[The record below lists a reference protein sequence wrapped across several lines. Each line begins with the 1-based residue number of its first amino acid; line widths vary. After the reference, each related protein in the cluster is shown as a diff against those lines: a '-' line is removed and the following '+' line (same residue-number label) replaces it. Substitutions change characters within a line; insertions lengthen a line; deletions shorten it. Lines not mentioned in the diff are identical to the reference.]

1 MSRRRNPE
9 VAPPRD
15 IETRRRRTDAEHDR
29 QVDGHRHVVLCHH
42 LLDRHVEAD
51 GLLADEVGDLVPG
64 WIVGVKVGR
73 PHRPVHRV
81 VDVLVPPRDDRIK
94 PLGYGEPRTKVATGP
109 CDQKALVAAEAL
121 ARRVDARKVGRVQV
135 EEITVAV
142 LLHGAAMN
150 IMLGA
155 PGRPPCERQ
164 QASQALIAARR
175 VCDGVSCIFRLMR
188 DAAARAAC
196 PQRLP
201 SLRASC
207 VLRVALRLCGAA
219 RGWQTPCKCR

>member
-81 VDVLVPPRDDRIK
+81 VDVLVPPRDERIK

-135 EEITVAV
+135 EEITVARV

-150 IMLGA
+150 MLGA
-155 PGRPPCERQ
+155 ASLREAASKPSAHRRP
-164 QASQALIAARR
+164 S

>member
-29 QVDGHRHVVLCHH
+29 QVDGHRHVVLRHH

-81 VDVLVPPRDDRIK
+81 VDVLVPPRDERIK

-135 EEITVAV
+135 EEIPVARV

-150 IMLGA
+150 MLGA
-155 PGRPPCERQ
+155 ASLREAASKPSAHRRPRECLRW
-164 QASQALIAARR
+164 
-175 VCDGVSCIFRLMR
+175 RLMHLSLDDER
-188 DAAARAAC
+188 R
-196 PQRLP
+196 RLP
-201 SLRASC
+201 TALAIRERASC